1 METTPPPDKR
11 TMYEGPKLSRSTT
24 GRSIPR
30 PPGGRL
36 VWIVV
41 LLAPAAGAGYY
52 FATHPEVTPQ
62 ESVARLAEG
71 WQSVRGEIG
80 RRIGKPPE
88 ELASRRVAD
97 GRRRKKDPE
106 DPSAE
111 NAEPTEP
118 PKPAMSVTSLAE
130 PEIPAEKRTVL
141 FLKNGEQVSG
151 EVVSETAETIVLQW
165 GHGQAA
171 FNRSEIL
178 QITRPSPAAPDVV
191 GALETPARAARE
203 VTVHLKNGGVVT
215 GALVQ
220 ELPDQIILKFDYGE
234 VAFHRAEI
242 DRIDGVVAPAN
253 P

>member
-1 METTPPPDKR
+1 
-11 TMYEGPKLSRSTT
+11 MYKGPKLSRSAT

-30 PPGGRL
+30 SRAGSFLP
-36 VWIVV
+36 IVL
-41 LLAPAAGAGYY
+41 LLAPVAGAVYF

-62 ESVARLAEG
+62 EALTRAVEG
-71 WQSVRGEIG
+71 WQSVRDEIG
-80 RRIGKPPE
+80 RRIGKPADDP
-88 ELASRRVAD
+88 SRRVAD

-111 NAEPTEP
+111 KAEPTEP

-151 EVVSETAETIVLQW
+151 EVVSETADTIVLQW
-165 GHGQAA
+165 GHGQAD
-171 FNRSEIL
+171 FNRAEIL

-191 GALETPARAARE
+191 DALETPARAGRE

-242 DRIDGVVAPAN
+242 DRIDGVAPPAN

>member
-1 METTPPPDKR
+1 
-11 TMYEGPKLSRSTT
+11 MYEGPKLSRSAT

-30 PPGGRL
+30 SRGGRL

-41 LLAPAAGAGYY
+41 LLAPAAGAAYY

-62 ESVARLAEG
+62 ESLARVAEG
-71 WQSVRGEIG
+71 WQGLRDEIRRRTGRPSVEPAG
-80 RRIGKPPE
+80 
-88 ELASRRVAD
+88 RRVAD
-97 GRRRKKDPE
+97 GRRPQTEPDSE
-106 DPSAE
+106 SSGDEA
-111 NAEPTEP
+111 AEPR
-118 PKPAMSVTSLAE
+118 KPAMSVTSLAE

-151 EVVSETAETIVLQW
+151 EVISETADTLVLQW
-165 GHGQAA
+165 GHGQAE

-191 GALETPARAARE
+191 ESLDTPGFAARE

-215 GALVQ
+215 GELAQ
-220 ELPDQIILKFDYGE
+220 ELPDRIVLKFDFGE
-234 VAFHRAEI
+234 VAFHRTEI
-242 DRIDGVVAPAN
+242 DRIDGGPAPAG